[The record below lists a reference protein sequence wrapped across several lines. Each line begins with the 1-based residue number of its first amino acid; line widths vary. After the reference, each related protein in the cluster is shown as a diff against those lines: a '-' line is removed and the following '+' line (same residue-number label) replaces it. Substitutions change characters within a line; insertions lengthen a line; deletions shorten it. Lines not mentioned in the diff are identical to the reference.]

1 MDFSKLI
8 TDLQEKVGVDK
19 ATAEKIIP
27 VVTDFFKSNQ
37 DKLMNVFKESDA
49 NNDGKPDSLME
60 KAGGM
65 IGGLFGGDKKD

>member
-8 TDLQEKVGVDK
+8 TELQEKVGIDK

-27 VVTDFFKSNQ
+27 VVTDFFKANQ
-37 DKLMNVFKESDA
+37 EKMMGFLKESDA

-65 IGGLFGGDKKD
+65 IGGIFGGDKKS

>member
-37 DKLMNVFKESDA
+37 DKVMGLFKESDA
-49 NNDGKPDSLME
+49 NNDGKPDSLGE
-60 KAGGM
+60 KAGNIVGD
-65 IGGLFGGDKKD
+65 LFGKKS